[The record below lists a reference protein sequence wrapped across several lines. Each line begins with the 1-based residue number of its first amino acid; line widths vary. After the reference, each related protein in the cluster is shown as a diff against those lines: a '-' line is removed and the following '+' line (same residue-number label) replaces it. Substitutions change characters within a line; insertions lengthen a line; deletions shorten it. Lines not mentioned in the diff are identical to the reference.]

1 MDNFAS
7 YPQAPQ
13 AATARNPR
21 LWAGSVLAQKSG
33 RSWCKLKGL
42 PTQTVTKAEPC
53 DIWRV
58 RPSAG
63 SGQAPPPGEL
73 VPDLDDW
80 GPELYPDTVD
90 EVYEED
96 DMRGFFDDEP
106 EPGLAA

>member
-1 MDNFAS
+1 MNI
-7 YPQAPQ
+7 
-13 AATARNPR
+13 TTKRVII
-21 LWAGSVLAQKSG
+21 VLAVVGVVGGLLFGFQIF
-33 RSWCKLKGL
+33 KGIMIAKFMNPGTL
-42 PTQTVTKAEPC
+42 PPQTVSKAEPC

-58 RPSAG
+58 RG
-63 SGQAPPPGEL
+63 PPGEL

>member
-1 MDNFAS
+1 MSTSDSAIPHAS
-7 YPQAPQ
+7 ASLSASIADGHGRIHENTLLIDKLNARTA
-13 AATARNPR
+13 AATA
-21 LWAGSVLAQKSG
+21 AAAVAATSA
-33 RSWCKLKGL
+33 
-42 PTQTVTKAEPC
+42 VTATP
-53 DIWRV
+53 
-58 RPSAG
+58 
-63 SGQAPPPGEL
+63 APGIGPPGEL